1 MSTVWKS
8 IFKVLLLAAALVS
21 LSLPARAADSL
32 LWSTNKNGV
41 TVDIKDW
48 ALPKLLAK
56 ISGATGWRV
65 ILEPGTSAT
74 ITAKFQNVSAD
85 EALNRLLSNI
95 NFAKDSRNGVP
106 HLLVFH
112 TTARAAT
119 QVIAPSETGPRD
131 YRIPNELIV
140 RLKRNS
146 TESIDDLAKAL
157 GAKVVGRDDRLK
169 LYRLQF
175 ADADAAN
182 AAATQLGS
190 DSSVGLIDSNYVVD
204 RPNPVVN
211 APLVGTASTPPTL
224 NVNPVANGVV
234 IGLIDTAVQMQN
246 GFNQYSLPPLSVV
259 GQPNEPADQIS
270 HGTSMFETLV
280 LNMAADPGKI
290 LPVDVYPVGD
300 STTTYEVIE
309 GITKAINPGAAALD
323 SSATTQNPG
332 AATPTSANTPG
343 ANIINLSL
351 GGTGDSALLQSLIE
365 EGTQKG
371 VLFVAASGN
380 DGGTAPTYPA
390 AYPGVLAITAS
401 DPNGQLA
408 SYADDG
414 SFVRAMAPGTSIVY
428 LNGQPWEVQ
437 GTSTAT
443 AFATASIAQI
453 INEQHLSVNQAVT
466 QFIQSHPPPRR

>member
-309 GITKAINPGAAALD
+309 GITKAINPAAAALD
-323 SSATTQNPG
+323 SSA
-332 AATPTSANTPG
+332 
-343 ANIINLSL
+343 NL
-351 GGTGDSALLQSLIE
+351 
-365 EGTQKG
+365 
-371 VLFVAASGN
+371 
-380 DGGTAPTYPA
+380 
-390 AYPGVLAITAS
+390 
-401 DPNGQLA
+401 GQHPRCQ
-408 SYADDG
+408 YH
-414 SFVRAMAPGTSIVY
+414 
-428 LNGQPWEVQ
+428 QPQ
-437 GTSTAT
+437 FGRHRRQRP
-443 AFATASIAQI
+443 FAK
-453 INEQHLSVNQAVT
+453 
-466 QFIQSHPPPRR
+466 FD